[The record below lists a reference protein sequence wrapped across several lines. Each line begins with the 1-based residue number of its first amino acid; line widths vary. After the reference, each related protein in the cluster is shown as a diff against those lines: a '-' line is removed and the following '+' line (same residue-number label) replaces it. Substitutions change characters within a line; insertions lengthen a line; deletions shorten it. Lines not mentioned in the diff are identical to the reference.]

1 MSANELQNIDVVRRG
16 YEAFAKGDIETL
28 KTLFSASANW
38 RQTEAGV
45 LKGNYQ
51 GAPAILEFFGQLA
64 HELRA
69 RCASSP
75 AITASGDHV
84 FVWERFTGKRKGQT
98 LETTEVIIFKLDKGV
113 VAEAITFQSNYPAF
127 AKFWS

>member
-45 LKGNYQ
+45 QAGEETVW
-51 GAPAILEFFGQLA
+51 AAIDCRKAENGVSLP
-64 HELRA
+64 HE
-69 RCASSP
+69 
-75 AITASGDHV
+75 
-84 FVWERFTGKRKGQT
+84 
-98 LETTEVIIFKLDKGV
+98 
-113 VAEAITFQSNYPAF
+113 
-127 AKFWS
+127 